1 VPDYMSEDH
10 QAKRPKMSSTTCINT
25 IRVLAADVVQKAN
38 SGHPGAPMGCA
49 PIAHLLWGEVM
60 KYSPRNPKWS
70 DRDRFVLSNGHACAL
85 QYIMLHLTGYDLTM
99 DDLKSFR
106 QLNSKTP
113 GHPELHITP
122 GIEVSTGP
130 LGQGISN
137 AVGLAIAE
145 AHLAARFNKPGFNI
159 VDHYTYVICGDGCL
173 QEGVS
178 SEASSL
184 AGHLGL
190 GKLIVF
196 YDDNLITIDGET
208 ELSFTEDVGKRY
220 EAYGWHV
227 QTIHDGNSYDGSD
240 LRQAVANA
248 RAVLDKPSMIKVRTT
263 IGFGSK
269 KQGTEKVHGSPLGDD
284 DIKHL
289 KTLFG
294 FDPEAKFVVP
304 DEVRSYY
311 TAKASEGQTS
321 EDQWNELFARYAVEH
336 PHEAAEFTRAQNGDF
351 PENWHSG
358 FPTYTPQDKEL
369 ATRQSS
375 QQVLSKVVDVLPEL
389 IGGSADL
396 TPSTLTKVNGNK
408 VDFSHQHPEGRYL
421 RYGVREHAMSSLCNG
436 IAAHGGLIPF
446 ASTFLNF
453 VGYALGAI
461 RLSALSHLRVLYIMT
476 HDSIGL
482 GEDGPTHQPVET
494 LASLRAMPNM
504 LVLRP
509 ADGNEVS
516 GAYRIALEQKHMP
529 STIALSR
536 QNCANLEGSSADKV
550 ALGAYVL
557 RDAPDAKVIIVA
569 TGSEVQLAVK
579 AAEALQAEGV
589 NARVVS
595 FPSWELF
602 ERQSLEYKE
611 TVLAPGIPV
620 LSVEAAAITGW
631 HKYSHGQ
638 IGMITFGMS
647 APAPK
652 VFDALGFTVANVS
665 DKAKKLVEF
674 YGTSAPSLTRHA
686 F

>member
-1 VPDYMSEDH
+1 
-10 QAKRPKMSSTTCINT
+10 
-25 IRVLAADVVQKAN
+25 
-38 SGHPGAPMGCA
+38 
-49 PIAHLLWGEVM
+49 
-60 KYSPRNPKWS
+60 
-70 DRDRFVLSNGHACAL
+70 
-85 QYIMLHLTGYDLTM
+85 
-99 DDLKSFR
+99 
-106 QLNSKTP
+106 
-113 GHPELHITP
+113 
-122 GIEVSTGP
+122 
-130 LGQGISN
+130 
-137 AVGLAIAE
+137 
-145 AHLAARFNKPGFNI
+145 
-159 VDHYTYVICGDGCL
+159 
-173 QEGVS
+173 
-178 SEASSL
+178 L

-190 GKLIVF
+190 GKLILF
-196 YDDNLITIDGET
+196 YDDNQITIDGET

-227 QTIHDGNSYDGSD
+227 QTVHDGNSYDMSE

-248 RAVLDKPSMIKVRTT
+248 KAETNKPSMIKVKTT

-304 DEVRSYY
+304 EEVRSYY
-311 TAKASEGQTS
+311 SAAASEAHKA
-321 EDQWNELFARYAVEH
+321 EVAWNEMFARYSAEYSAD
-336 PHEAAEFTRAQNGDF
+336 AAEFTRTLAGQL
-351 PENWHSG
+351 PENWAASL
-358 FPTYTPQDKEL
+358 PTWTAQDKDL

-375 QQVLSKVVDVLPEL
+375 QQVLSKVVDGLPEV

-396 TPSTLTKVNGNK
+396 TPSTLTKVNGNN
-408 VDFSHQHPEGRYL
+408 VDFERGHYEGRYL
-421 RYGVREHAMSSLCNG
+421 RYGVREHAMAALCNG

-461 RLSALSHLRVLYIMT
+461 RLSALSHFRVLYIMT

-516 GAYRIALEQKHMP
+516 GAYRVALEHMHTP

-536 QNCANLEGSSADKV
+536 QNCANLAGSSAAKV

-557 RDAPDAKVIIVA
+557 ADADDAKVIIAA
-569 TGSEVQLAVK
+569 TGSEVQLVVK
-579 AAEALQAEGV
+579 AAAALKAEGIAV
-589 NARVVS
+589 RVVS

-611 TVLAPGIPV
+611 SVLTPGLPV
-620 LSVEAAAITGW
+620 LSVEAASITGW
-631 HKYSHGQ
+631 QKYSHGQ
-638 IGMITFGMS
+638 VGMTTFGMS
-647 APAPK
+647 APAGQ
-652 VFDALGFTVANVS
+652 VFEALGFTVANIA
-665 DKAKKLVEF
+665 DKAKKLIAF
-674 YGTSAPSLTRHA
+674 YGNSAPSLTRHA